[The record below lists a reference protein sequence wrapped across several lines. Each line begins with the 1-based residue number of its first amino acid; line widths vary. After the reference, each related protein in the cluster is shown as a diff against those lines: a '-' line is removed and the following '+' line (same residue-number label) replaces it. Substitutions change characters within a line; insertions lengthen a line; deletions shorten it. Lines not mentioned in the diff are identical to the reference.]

1 MKTTA
6 LGILT
11 IALALGNAV
20 ASYLKTGTCNFSELV
35 PTITTGWA
43 LIHAQDQICF

>member
-11 IALALGNAV
+11 LVAAIANAALQ
-20 ASYLKTGTCNFSELV
+20 YLKTGTCDLA
-35 PTITTGWA
+35 A
-43 LIHAQDQICF
+43 LSVGVTSGIGLIKAADQK